1 MFMRWSGLVL
11 FAGALVFS
19 VGSLGC
25 KKSSE
30 PSAPPA
36 EASKSNKLDSPL
48 SEKVGRVHWLGKK
61 RLSGE
66 TNAAYLMSIWN
77 LPESARLEA
86 QTLTKLSTAPWRFF
100 GQTGVTNANAAAT
113 NEFPLA
119 VLFRPLLED
128 LLSEESYLEMS
139 EHTNQQIVLAIRLND
154 ERATLWHTNLSA
166 TVQSLTG
173 IAPTPLPDKQSG
185 WSL

>member
-1 MFMRWSGLVL
+1 MFMRRVGLVL
-11 FAGALVFS
+11 FAGALALT

-36 EASKSNKLDSPL
+36 DASKSNKLASPV

-100 GQTGVTNANAAAT
+100 GKTGVTNANAAAT
-113 NEFPLA
+113 NDYLQA
-119 VLFRPLLED
+119 ALFRPL
-128 LLSEESYLEMS
+128 
-139 EHTNQQIVLAIRLND
+139 
-154 ERATLWHTNLSA
+154 
-166 TVQSLTG
+166 
-173 IAPTPLPDKQSG
+173 
-185 WSL
+185 